1 MVVFNIMCIIPSYT
15 LHCQVSLGGKV
26 KPREELL
33 RETAPLLRTL
43 LDQEFRGQLLPAM
56 SKALLRSP
64 EIALL
69 TVSHILAGLSLEL
82 SAVAAELGKSF
93 ASNLKSKDD
102 ATREDATKAILG
114 RWNLGAL

>member
-1 MVVFNIMCIIPSYT
+1 MCLS
-15 LHCQVSLGGKV
+15 GKV

-33 RETAPLLRTL
+33 KETTPLLRTL
-43 LDQEFRGQLLPAM
+43 TDQEFRGQLLPSM

-64 EIALL
+64 EVALL

-82 SAVAAELGKSF
+82 SAVAADLGKSF

-114 RWNLGAL
+114 S

>member
-1 MVVFNIMCIIPSYT
+1 VRH
-15 LHCQVSLGGKV
+15 LQVCLSGKV
-26 KPREELL
+26 KPREQLL
-33 RETAPLLRTL
+33 KETTPFLRTL
-43 LDQEFRGQLLPAM
+43 TDQEFRGQLLPAM

-64 EIALL
+64 EVALL

-82 SAVAAELGKSF
+82 SAVAADLGKSF

-114 RWNLGAL
+114 R